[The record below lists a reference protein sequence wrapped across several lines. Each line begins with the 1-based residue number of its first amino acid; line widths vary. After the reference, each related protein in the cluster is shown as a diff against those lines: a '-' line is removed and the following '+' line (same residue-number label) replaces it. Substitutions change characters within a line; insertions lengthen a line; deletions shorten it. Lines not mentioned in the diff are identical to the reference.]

1 MSTGGRQNASSRSA
15 GDRFFF
21 NLKKTVSC
29 IFAMFLAT
37 AYGPRPAPNE
47 TMLLPSPVRPSTLGV
62 VAADEQMSSSTHRRR
77 NYPALTHSPQTFPS
91 PLPRHEAKSPVL
103 LPPPAFVT
111 PIREGAS
118 DGAGPAYFPTPSS
131 PTPSSPTPP
140 RQVRASPACLL
151 MAKKFDGQITNSK
164 YPTSLRLATSL
175 RWSAPPPSHADP
187 DAAAHSRAFI
197 SPERRQLPIPA
208 VAGPKNTVVEET
220 NL

>member
-15 GDRFFF
+15 GDLF
-21 NLKKTVSC
+21 LTVSC

-62 VAADEQMSSSTHRRR
+62 FAADEQMSSSTHRRR
-77 NYPALTHSPQTFPS
+77 NYPALTDSPQTFPS

-164 YPTSLRLATSL
+164 NTRLLFVSLL
-175 RWSAPPPSHADP
+175 RSGGQPPPRTLTP
-187 DAAAHSRAFI
+187 T
-197 SPERRQLPIPA
+197 PLPIPVHLYRRS
-208 VAGPKNTVVEET
+208 VASSQSP
-220 NL
+220 L